1 MEIQGEEV
9 KRMWW
14 LKNVASIE
22 THRMRIFLADIF
34 QLSV

>member
-14 LKNVASIE
+14 LNPAFIE
-22 THRMRIFLADIF
+22 THRMGIFLADVF
-34 QLSV
+34 QLSG